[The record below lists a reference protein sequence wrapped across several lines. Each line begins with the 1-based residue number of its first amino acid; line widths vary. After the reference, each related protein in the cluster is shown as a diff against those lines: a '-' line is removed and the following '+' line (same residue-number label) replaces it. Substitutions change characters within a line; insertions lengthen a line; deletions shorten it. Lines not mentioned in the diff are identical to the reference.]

1 MFIRYVSAETGC
13 HSLVVSSLWLAIN
26 TTLLVSVAWTHMS
39 PFLSVDGALCV
50 GRGLALPLDSVT
62 AATALLLLFLF
73 LSNLIVAKL
82 KSSATSTA
90 ATMYAA
96 KRPQVNIFELPLS
109 SAVFL

>member
-1 MFIRYVSAETGC
+1 M
-13 HSLVVSSLWLAIN
+13 VVSSLWLAIN
-26 TTLLVSVAWTHMS
+26 TTLLVSVAWTHKC

-62 AATALLLLFLF
+62 ATALLLLFLF

-90 ATMYAA
+90 ATTYAA

>member
-1 MFIRYVSAETGC
+1 M
-13 HSLVVSSLWLAIN
+13 VVSSLWLAIN
-26 TTLLVSVAWTHMS
+26 TTLLVSVVWTHMS

-50 GRGLALPLDSVT
+50 GRGGGLALPLDSVT
-62 AATALLLLFLF
+62 ATALLLLFLF